1 MPSVADLR
9 KDYRLATLSEHEVLP
24 DPIAQFERWFAEAQA
39 AALDEPNAM
48 TLATADASGFPSART
63 VLLKGVDPRG
73 FVFYTNRGSRKGHEL
88 TQNPRASLL
97 FFWPGIERQ
106 VSIAGQVEPVRDAE
120 SDAYFASRP
129 VGSRLGA
136 WASQQ
141 SEVAPSRAAI
151 DEAYE
156 AARVRFEGGEIPRPA
171 FWGGYRVLPARVEFW
186 QGRPS
191 RLHDRVRYRQEGGAW
206 VIERLFP

>member
-9 KDYRLATLSEHEVLP
+9 KEYRLATLSEREVDP
-24 DPIAQFERWFAEAQA
+24 DPIQQFSLWFSQAQA
-39 AALDEPNAM
+39 AGLDEPNAM

-63 VLLKGVDPRG
+63 VLLKDVDRRG
-73 FVFYTNRGSRKGHEL
+73 FVFYTNRASKKGRDLAE
-88 TQNPRASLL
+88 NPRASLL
-97 FFWPGIERQ
+97 FFWHGVERQ
-106 VSIAGQVEPVRDAE
+106 VSVSGQVEIVSDEE
-120 SDAYFASRP
+120 SSAYFASRP

-136 WASQQ
+136 WASTQ
-141 SEVAPSRAAI
+141 SAVAASREAI

-156 AARVRFEGGEIPRPA
+156 AARARYEGQEIPRPS
-171 FWGGYRVLPARVEFW
+171 FWGGYRVVPARLEFW

-191 RLHDRVRYRQEGGAW
+191 RLHDRVRYRLDGERW